1 MYKKDEL
8 ENAGASV
15 SSKSFSKYYDLTNKL
30 ICNGDIFE
38 LRQIKHKKS
47 GEMKQAKI
55 YRKSD
60 LQGSKKQNSE
70 LNG

>member
-38 LRQIKHKKS
+38 LR
-47 GEMKQAKI
+47 
-55 YRKSD
+55 
-60 LQGSKKQNSE
+60 
-70 LNG
+70 